1 MQAACSENVKWFSSR
16 SVGADK
22 EMAQLDLASV
32 GLYSVTVK
40 HQVKVI
46 AIAGVEGLTGEVIGS
61 VWR

>member
-1 MQAACSENVKWFSSR
+1 MKWFSSR
-16 SVGADK
+16 SVGAAK